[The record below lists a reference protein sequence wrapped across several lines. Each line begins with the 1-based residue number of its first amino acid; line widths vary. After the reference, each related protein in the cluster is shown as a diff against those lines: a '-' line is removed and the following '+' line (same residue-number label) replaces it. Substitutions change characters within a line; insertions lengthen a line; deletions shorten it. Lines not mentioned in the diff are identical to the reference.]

1 MLWWGRW
8 MRGLGVVR
16 RLRLIG
22 RLRGLRGLRWF
33 EREAGLRL
41 RVSVQ
46 NFLPALEL
54 MGIL

>member
-1 MLWWGRW
+1 
-8 MRGLGVVR
+8 
-16 RLRLIG
+16 LIG
-22 RLRGLRGLRWF
+22 RLGGLRGLRWF